1 MISAKNIVEDI
12 KDLVSLPEVYL
23 KVRELYADEESSIKD
38 FEQVVSTDPG
48 LCARVLRIGNSA
60 FFGFATNIDSVS
72 RALMIMGTAQLH
84 DLVLA
89 TSAISAFDDIP
100 NEMVDMNTFWRRS
113 IHCGVVARLL
123 GGKCNVLDTDRLFLT
138 GLLHDIGHLIIY
150 SQLPNETTEILQC
163 SRQQQKPVF
172 IVEREMLGFDYA
184 DVGVEL
190 MRSWSLADTIVE
202 TIENH
207 LTPGRAHQ
215 YALETSIIHIAN
227 ILAITDELGADS
239 AGQIPIIAPVVWQI
253 TGLSDEVLQSITQE
267 SIRHVEEAVS
277 LFMPATPLRVAS
289 G

>member
-1 MISAKNIVEDI
+1 
-12 KDLVSLPEVYL
+12 
-23 KVRELYADEESSIKD
+23 
-38 FEQVVSTDPG
+38 
-48 LCARVLRIGNSA
+48 
-60 FFGFATNIDSVS
+60 
-72 RALMIMGTAQLH
+72 
-84 DLVLA
+84 
-89 TSAISAFDDIP
+89 
-100 NEMVDMNTFWRRS
+100 
-113 IHCGVVARLL
+113 
-123 GGKCNVLDTDRLFLT
+123 
-138 GLLHDIGHLIIY
+138 
-150 SQLPNETTEILQC
+150 
-163 SRQQQKPVF
+163 
-172 IVEREMLGFDYA
+172 MLGFDYA